1 MYCMKC
7 GKEIEDGTNFC
18 PNCGMN
24 LRANETARPI
34 QQEQGSGKSI
44 VSLVLGIVGIIA
56 WIIPIIGLPIGLIG
70 LV

>member
-18 PNCGMN
+18 PKCGMN

-34 QQEQGSGKSI
+34 QQEQVRGKSM

-56 WIIPIIGLPIGLIG
+56 WIIPIIGLPIGIIG